1 MRPVY
6 LLTAVIAAAFA
17 TQVGAPQAFGA
28 NSEGRHGRDDG
39 AVGTRH

>member
-17 TQVGAPQAFGA
+17 THSRRPAGFGA

-39 AVGTRH
+39 AVGTRR